1 MLLLRRVRRG
11 CPSSRSHGW
20 SPVPNPR
27 YPNGCPPRTMW
38 TTLSAIG
45 VLALLATPSHAQQK
59 VGFVARIAEKKGHFV
74 DSTTRAELWRTGDL
88 RVQVR
93 RAAPLLYQ
101 DIVRLRERIV
111 IDLSFRQPELETDVY
126 LGSRQLADVGSYE
139 ILRDSVGSVGGLEL
153 VVKQGVMIVEHAR
166 GGLLAVAAGIR
177 TRIFGT
183 TVLFAVDADDAAG
196 TVFVREGHIAFPDY
210 GIDAPGGNRA
220 WHLRRGQAPVE
231 LILTGPELRRW
242 QQEVEYTTQSVWH
255 RTPFWQTPKFLLPA
269 AAVAGGIGCLAA
281 GCFSAGDQGSQ
292 GGVVITIPE

>member
-1 MLLLRRVRRG
+1 
-11 CPSSRSHGW
+11 
-20 SPVPNPR
+20 VPKPR
-27 YPNGCPPRTMW
+27 YQDGCVCRTAR

-45 VLALLATPSHAQQK
+45 LLAMLAAPSHAQQE

-74 DSTTRAELWRTGDL
+74 DSTSRAELWRTNGAL

-139 ILRDSVGSVGGLEL
+139 ILRDWVGNVGGLQL

-166 GGLLAVAAGIR
+166 GELLAVAAGIR

-196 TVFVREGHIAFPDY
+196 TVFVREGHIAFLDY
-210 GIDAPGGNRA
+210 GIDATGRNRA
-220 WHLRRGQAPVE
+220 WRLQRGQAPVE
-231 LILTGPELRRW
+231 LVLTGPELKRW

-255 RTPFWQTPKFLLPA
+255 RTPFWQAAKFLVPA

-281 GCFSAGDQGSQ
+281 GCFSGGDHGSQ

>member
-1 MLLLRRVRRG
+1 M
-11 CPSSRSHGW
+11 
-20 SPVPNPR
+20 
-27 YPNGCPPRTMW
+27 
-38 TTLSAIG
+38 TLSAIG
-45 VLALLATPSHAQQK
+45 LLALLAAPSHAQQE

-74 DSTTRAELWRTGDL
+74 DSTSRAELWRTNGAL

-139 ILRDSVGSVGGLEL
+139 ILRDSVGNVGGLQL
-153 VVKQGVMIVEHAR
+153 VVKQGVMIIEHAR
-166 GGLLAVAAGIR
+166 GNLLAVAAGIR

-183 TVLFAVDADDAAG
+183 TVLFAVDADDATG
-196 TVFVREGHIAFPDY
+196 TVFVREGHIAFLDY
-210 GIDAPGGNRA
+210 GIDATGRNRA
-220 WHLRRGQAPVE
+220 WRLQRGQAPVE
-231 LILTGPELRRW
+231 LVLTGPELKRW

-255 RTPFWQTPKFLLPA
+255 RTPFWQAAKFLVPA

-281 GCFSAGDQGSQ
+281 GCFSGGDHGSQ